1 MTNWI
6 VIAFFLGSSAS
17 DAASQ
22 VTYSDGFSDWYSQI
36 HQGVPQ
42 FDDDTPLEAPTEVA
56 SRLGQSTATIVRT
69 DGSSVPYESAIAYIH
84 IDTAFTDEIVVVEV
98 RRFRAVTVSW
108 IGESI
113 LVISRDIGHVAGI
126 EEIFSLAENRW
137 LSQKSVHYR

>member
-1 MTNWI
+1 MTRWM
-6 VIAFFLGSSAS
+6 VIAFFLGSFAT

-22 VTYSDGFSDWYSQI
+22 VSYSDGFSDWYSRI
-36 HQGVPQ
+36 YQGAPQ
-42 FDDDTPLEAPTEVA
+42 YDDTPLEAPVEVA

-84 IDTAFTDEIVVVEV
+84 IDTAFADEIVVVEV

-113 LVISRDIGHVAGI
+113 LVISRDVGHVAGI

>member
-1 MTNWI
+1 MTRWI
-6 VIAFFLGSSAS
+6 VLAFFLGSFAS

-22 VTYSDGFSDWYSQI
+22 VTYSDGFSEWYSQI
-36 HQGVPQ
+36 HQGASQ
-42 FDDDTPLEAPTEVA
+42 FDDDTPLEAPVEVA

-84 IDTAFTDEIVVVEV
+84 IDTAYTDEVVVVEV

>member
-1 MTNWI
+1 MTRWI
-6 VIAFFLGSSAS
+6 VIALFLGSFAS

-22 VTYSDGFSDWYSQI
+22 VTYSDGFSDWYSRI
-36 HQGVPQ
+36 HQGAPR
-42 FDDDTPLEAPTEVA
+42 FDDGTPLEAPVEVA

-84 IDTAFTDEIVVVEV
+84 IDTAFADEIVVVEV

-113 LVISRDIGHVAGI
+113 LVISRDVGHVAGI